1 MECINQGCGQPNY
14 QANILT
20 QATRFI
26 RDRHFTP
33 PLPPLTILLF
43 SPYGSEGSGHC
54 PDDNCFHYDLG
65 SPLIMRRTGPEGA
78 VVIMIRLVSEE
89 SFRGLPSHRPSQLDQ
104 AEQGSNPLSFSI
116 QRR

>member
-1 MECINQGCGQPNY
+1 
-14 QANILT
+14 
-20 QATRFI
+20 
-26 RDRHFTP
+26 
-33 PLPPLTILLF
+33 
-43 SPYGSEGSGHC
+43 
-54 PDDNCFHYDLG
+54 
-65 SPLIMRRTGPEGA
+65 MRRTGPEGA